1 MTTGGKITRHNFAP
15 QLARL
20 RQSMKKTAITHKPVE
35 ISRDNLELGE
45 VIGKGTGRSLPRP
58 FSLSLSRSHSLPV
71 PPWRMLNLR
80 GCLRV
85 LYASAPNV
93 NSHSWGRLFLIKI
106 KAISGGIEL

>member
-1 MTTGGKITRHNFAP
+1 
-15 QLARL
+15 
-20 RQSMKKTAITHKPVE
+20 MKKTAITHKPVE

-45 VIGKGTGRSLPRP
+45 VIGKGIRAALSPVL
-58 FSLSLSRSHSLPV
+58 SLSLSLARALSPTLSPGATLATA
-71 PPWRMLNLR
+71 RMLNLR

-93 NSHSWGRLFLIKI
+93 NSHSCGRLFLIKI

>member
-45 VIGKGTGRSLPRP
+45 VIGKGIRAALSPVL
-58 FSLSLSRSHSLPV
+58 SLSLSLARALSPTLSPGATLA
-71 PPWRMLNLR
+71 N
-80 GCLRV
+80 
-85 LYASAPNV
+85 A
-93 NSHSWGRLFLIKI
+93 
-106 KAISGGIEL
+106 